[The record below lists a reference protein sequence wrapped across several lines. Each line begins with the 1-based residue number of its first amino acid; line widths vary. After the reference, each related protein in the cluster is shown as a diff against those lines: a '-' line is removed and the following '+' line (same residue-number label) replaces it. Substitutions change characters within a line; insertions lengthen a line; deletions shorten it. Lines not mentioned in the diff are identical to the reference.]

1 MILTR
6 DKERN
11 QQMLGYITRR
21 LGVTFLILLGVSFTV
36 YVIFAFLPFDPASLT
51 CGKNCNDPGIIEAN
65 RKRLGYDLPFL
76 MQYWVFI
83 KGLFL
88 GRTYGEGAAFIDCPA
103 PSLGYS
109 FQEHACVT
117 SLLTEALPVTLSL
130 ALGALVLWLVVGIG
144 LGVLAARYRGRAV
157 DSASTVF
164 VLIGTSLPTF
174 LTGLMLLVFVV
185 IKWRI
190 LPFPA
195 GNYTPFLEDPYEW
208 AQILFLPWV
217 TLAFAYAALY
227 TRFVRSAVIETS
239 NEDYIR
245 TARAKGLSEGTILG
259 KHTLR
264 AALAPITTMAGL
276 DFAGLLGGAILT
288 ETVFNLP
295 GLGRLAIGAV
305 LEYDLPIIVGTTILA
320 AAIVVIINLVVDI
333 LYAYIDP
340 RVRIA

>member
-1 MILTR
+1 
-6 DKERN
+6 
-11 QQMLGYITRR
+11 MLGYISRR
-21 LGVTFLILLGVSFTV
+21 LGITFLILVGVSFAV

-65 RKRLGYDLPFL
+65 RKRLGYDLPFF

-117 SLLTEALPVTLSL
+117 SLLGEALPVTLSL
-130 ALGALVLWLVVGIG
+130 ALGALVLWLVVGVG
-144 LGVLAARYRGRAV
+144 LGVLAARYRGRVV

-195 GNYTPFLEDPYEW
+195 GNYTPFLEDPFEW
-208 AQILFLPWV
+208 AQILFLPWI

-288 ETVFNLP
+288 ESVFNLP
-295 GLGRLAIGAV
+295 GLGRLAIGSV
-305 LEYDLPIIVGTTILA
+305 IEYDLPIIVGTTILA

>member
-1 MILTR
+1 
-6 DKERN
+6 
-11 QQMLGYITRR
+11 MLGYISRR
-21 LGVTFLILLGVSFTV
+21 LGITFLILVGVSFAV

-65 RKRLGYDLPFL
+65 RKRLGYDLPFF

-117 SLLTEALPVTLSL
+117 SLLGEALPVTLSL

-144 LGVLAARYRGRAV
+144 LGVLAARYRGRFV
-157 DSASTVF
+157 DNASTVF

-195 GNYTPFLEDPYEW
+195 GNYTPFLEDPFEW
-208 AQILFLPWV
+208 AQILFLPWI

-264 AALAPITTMAGL
+264 AALAPIT
-276 DFAGLLGGAILT
+276 GLLGGAILT
-288 ETVFNLP
+288 ESVFNLP
-295 GLGRLAIGAV
+295 GLGRLAIGSV
-305 LEYDLPIIVGTTILA
+305 IEYDLPIIVGTTILA

>member
-1 MILTR
+1 VF
-6 DKERN
+6 
-11 QQMLGYITRR
+11 GYIARR
-21 LGVTFLILLGVSFTV
+21 LGVTLLILLGVSFTV

-109 FQEHACVT
+109 FQEHSCVT
-117 SLLTEALPVTLSL
+117 SLIGEALPVTLSL
-130 ALGALVLWLVVGIG
+130 ALGALVLWLIVGVG
-144 LGVLAARYRGRAV
+144 LGILAARYRGRVV
-157 DSASTVF
+157 DSASTIF

-195 GNYTPFLEDPYEW
+195 GNYTSFFEDPFEW
-208 AQILFLPWV
+208 AQILFLPWI

-245 TARAKGLSEGTILG
+245 TARAKGLSEGTILS

-305 LEYDLPIIVGTTILA
+305 REYDLPIIVATTLLA
-320 AAIVVIINLVVDI
+320 AAIVVVINLIVDI

-340 RVRIA
+340 RVRIS

>member
-1 MILTR
+1 MKLTR
-6 DKERN
+6 DEERN

-295 GLGRLAIGAV
+295 GLGRLAIGSV